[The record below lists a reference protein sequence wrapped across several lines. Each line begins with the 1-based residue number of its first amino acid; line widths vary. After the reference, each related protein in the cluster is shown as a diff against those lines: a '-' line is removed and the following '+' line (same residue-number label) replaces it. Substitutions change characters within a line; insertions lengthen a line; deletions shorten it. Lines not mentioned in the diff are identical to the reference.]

1 MRLAPARAAPPAD
14 RFVEAE
20 ATLSALM
27 NRLQS
32 EETARM
38 SHSDL
43 ETLLEQQGRELMRQL
58 LQAHLDWRAQ
68 ATPTTPVV
76 GADGVERTHQRAG
89 TRALETLLGTVQVT
103 RDGHGARGRE
113 TLFPLDAALNLTP
126 ERYSF
131 GIRRRAAEEATK
143 GAYGEVVKILGTHAS
158 AAVAKRQVEAVVRRA
173 AQDFDSYYL
182 GRRLAWPTETGPSSK
197 MLVLTF
203 DGKGVPM
210 RPADLRPA
218 TQAAASQRNA
228 QADDAVDQRREA
240 ARQAHRPGG
249 RRLHDRP
256 VRADRGGSHSGAAS
270 REGAAPAGPS
280 PPRGETRV
288 GEPREGAGGRH

>member
-1 MRLAPARAAPPAD
+1 MRLATARTAPPAD
-14 RFVEAE
+14 RFDEAE
-20 ATLSALM
+20 ATFSALV

-68 ATPTTPVV
+68 ATLTTPVV

-113 TLFPLDAALNLTP
+113 TLFPLDAALNLPT

-143 GAYGEVVKILGTHAS
+143 GAYDDVVKILGTHAS

-173 AQDFDSYYL
+173 ARTS
-182 GRRLAWPTETGPSSK
+182 T
-197 MLVLTF
+197 
-203 DGKGVPM
+203 
-210 RPADLRPA
+210 A
-218 TQAAASQRNA
+218 TI
-228 QADDAVDQRREA
+228 
-240 ARQAHRPGG
+240 
-249 RRLHDRP
+249 
-256 VRADRGGSHSGAAS
+256 
-270 REGAAPAGPS
+270 
-280 PPRGETRV
+280 
-288 GEPREGAGGRH
+288 